1 MDAYI
6 YQCAGVFERRGKCK
20 AKVKVL
26 KSMQSY
32 ESLISRLDR
41 ALVEEALA
49 MQSGYLLDFSDR
61 TFGDFFCTEVGVDPD
76 AAPGSSLFSAYGSSK
91 AKRLR
96 SFIARAQ
103 PHLVARALRALWE
116 YRENNVLSGSGPR
129 EDRLREVYFRVVGQ
143 FEGEEQIIDS
153 TGIEAFEANETLQEL
168 VAAIRRDLDAGRPN
182 AGLDRLHT
190 YCMKRFA
197 SLVIKHG
204 GEPCGEKDALHARVG
219 KYVKALKAERNLT
232 EMSERIIK
240 SSISTF
246 EAMNDI
252 RNNKS
257 FAHDNGA
264 LVPMDEAKLIYDS
277 VTALLRF
284 LQTIDAK
291 KFED

>member
-1 MDAYI
+1 
-6 YQCAGVFERRGKCK
+6 
-20 AKVKVL
+20 
-26 KSMQSY
+26 MQSY
-32 ESLISRLDR
+32 EALIPRLER
-41 ALVEEALA
+41 ALFEEALA

-61 TFGDFFCTEVGVDPD
+61 TFGDFFCAEVGVDPD
-76 AAPGSSLFSAYGSSK
+76 TAPGSWLFSAYGSSK

-116 YRENNVLSGSGPR
+116 YRENNMLGGNGPR
-129 EDRLREVYFRVVGQ
+129 EDRLREVYFRVVGK

-204 GEPCGEKDALHARVG
+204 GEPCDENDALHARVG

-240 SSISTF
+240 SSISAF

-257 FAHDNGA
+257 FAHDRET
-264 LVPMDEAKLIYDS
+264 LVPMNEARFIYDS
-277 VTALLRF
+277 VTAVLRF
-284 LQTIDAK
+284 LKTMDAR

>member
-1 MDAYI
+1 M
-6 YQCAGVFERRGKCK
+6 
-20 AKVKVL
+20 
-26 KSMQSY
+26 MQSY
-32 ESLISRLDR
+32 EALISRLDR
-41 ALVEEALA
+41 AVFEEALA

-61 TFGDFFCTEVGVDPD
+61 TFGDFFCIEVGVDPD
-76 AAPGSSLFSAYGSSK
+76 AAPGKWLFSAYGPSK

-103 PHLVARALRALWE
+103 PHLVARTLRALWE

-153 TGIEAFEANETLQEL
+153 TGIEAFEASETLQEL

-197 SLVIKHG
+197 SLVIKHE
-204 GEPCGEKDALHARVG
+204 GEPCGENDALHARVG
-219 KYVKALKAERNLT
+219 KYLKALKAERNLT

-246 EAMNDI
+246 EAMNNI

-257 FAHDNGA
+257 LAHDNET

-284 LQTIDAK
+284 LKTIDAQ

>member
-1 MDAYI
+1 
-6 YQCAGVFERRGKCK
+6 
-20 AKVKVL
+20 
-26 KSMQSY
+26 MQSY
-32 ESLISRLDR
+32 EALIPRRERDLF
-41 ALVEEALA
+41 EEALG
-49 MQSGYLLDFSDR
+49 MQSGYLLGFSDKS
-61 TFGDFFCTEVGVDPD
+61 FGDFFNEEVGIDPD
-76 AAPGSSLFSAYGSSK
+76 APPSKSLFSAYGTSK

-96 SFIARAQ
+96 SFITRAR

-116 YRENNVLSGSGPR
+116 EREHSMLEGSGPR
-129 EDRLREVYFRVVGQ
+129 EDQLKDVYFRIVAR
-143 FEGEEQIIDS
+143 FEGEKHTIDS

-204 GEPCGEKDALHARVG
+204 GDPCDENDALHARVG
-219 KYVKALKAERNLT
+219 RYAKALKAERSLT

-246 EAMNDI
+246 EAMNEI

-257 FAHDNGA
+257 FAHDKET
-264 LVPMDEAKLIYDS
+264 LVPMDEAKFIYDS

-284 LQTIDAK
+284 LKTADAQ

>member
-1 MDAYI
+1 M
-6 YQCAGVFERRGKCK
+6 
-20 AKVKVL
+20 
-26 KSMQSY
+26 SSY
-32 ESLISRLDR
+32 ELLIPRLDR
-41 ALVEEALA
+41 AVFEEGLT

-61 TFGDFFCTEVGVDPD
+61 TFGDFFCSEVGVDPD
-76 AAPGSSLFSAYGSSK
+76 SSPGTWLFSAYGSSK
-91 AKRLR
+91 AKRFR

-116 YRENNVLSGSGPR
+116 YRENNMLGGSGPR
-129 EDRLREVYFRVVGQ
+129 EDRFKEVYFRVVAK
-143 FEGEEQIIDS
+143 FEGEEQVIDS

-168 VAAIRRDLDAGRPN
+168 VAAIRRDLDAGRPQ

-197 SLVIKHG
+197 SLVSKHG
-204 GEPCGEKDALHARVG
+204 GGTCGENDPLHSRVAR
-219 KYVKALKAERNLT
+219 YAKALKAERNLT
-232 EMSERIIK
+232 EMTERIIK
-240 SSISTF
+240 SSIQTF

-257 FAHDNGA
+257 LAHDKET
-264 LVPMDEAKLIYDS
+264 LVPMDEARFIYDS

-284 LQTIDAK
+284 LKTADSQ

>member
-1 MDAYI
+1 
-6 YQCAGVFERRGKCK
+6 
-20 AKVKVL
+20 
-26 KSMQSY
+26 
-32 ESLISRLDR
+32 
-41 ALVEEALA
+41 
-49 MQSGYLLDFSDR
+49 MQSGYVLDFSDR
-61 TFGDFFCTEVGVDPD
+61 TFGDFFCTEVGIDPD
-76 AAPGSSLFSAYGSSK
+76 AAPGSWLFSAYGTSK

-103 PHLVARALRALWE
+103 PHLVARTLRALWE
-116 YRENNVLSGSGPR
+116 YRENNVLGGSGAR
-129 EDRLREVYFRVVGQ
+129 EERLKEVYFKIVGK
-143 FEGEEQIIDS
+143 FEGEEHTIDA

-204 GEPCGEKDALHARVG
+204 GEPCGENDALHARVG
-219 KYVKALKAERNLT
+219 KYVKALRAERSLT

-246 EAMNDI
+246 EAMNSI
-252 RNNKS
+252 RNNQS
-257 FAHDNGA
+257 FAHDKEA
-264 LVPMDEAKLIYDS
+264 LVPMEEAKFIYDS

-284 LQTIDAK
+284 IKAVDAQ

>member
-1 MDAYI
+1 
-6 YQCAGVFERRGKCK
+6 
-20 AKVKVL
+20 
-26 KSMQSY
+26 MQDY
-32 ESLISRLDR
+32 EKLITRIDR
-41 ALVEEALA
+41 AVFEEALN
-49 MQSGYLLDFSDR
+49 MQSGYVLDFSDR

-76 AAPGSSLFSAYGSSK
+76 APPGSWLFSAHGSSK

-116 YRENNVLSGSGPR
+116 YRENNVLGGNGPR
-129 EDRLREVYFRVVGQ
+129 EDRFREVYFKVIGK
-143 FEGEEQIIDS
+143 FEGEEYVIDS
-153 TGIEAFEANETLQEL
+153 SGIEVFEANETLQEL

-182 AGLDRLHT
+182 SGLDRLHT

-197 SLVIKHG
+197 SLVIKNG
-204 GEPCGEKDALHARVG
+204 GQPCNENDDLHARVG
-219 KYVKALKAERNLT
+219 KYAKALKASRNLT
-232 EMSERIIK
+232 QMSERIIK

-252 RNNKS
+252 RNNNS
-257 FAHDNGA
+257 FAHDKEI
-264 LVPMDEAKLIYDS
+264 LVPMDEAKFIYDS

-284 LQTIDAK
+284 IKTIDAH

>member
-1 MDAYI
+1 
-6 YQCAGVFERRGKCK
+6 
-20 AKVKVL
+20 
-26 KSMQSY
+26 MQSY
-32 ESLISRLDR
+32 ETLIRRIDR
-41 ALVEEALA
+41 AVFEETLE

-61 TFGDFFCTEVGVDPD
+61 TFGDFFCAEIGLDPD
-76 AAPGSSLFSAYGSSK
+76 APPDANLFSAYGTSK

-96 SFIARAQ
+96 SFIAKAQ

-116 YRENNVLSGSGPR
+116 YRENNLLGGSGPR
-129 EDRLREVYFRVVGQ
+129 EDNRKEVYFRIVGQ
-143 FEGEEQIIDS
+143 FEGEEHTIDS

-197 SLVIKHG
+197 SLVIRHG
-204 GEPCGEKDALHARVG
+204 GEPCADNDALHARVG
-219 KYVKALKAERNLT
+219 KYVKALKAERDLT

-252 RNNKS
+252 RNSKS
-257 FAHDNGA
+257 FAHDSEC

-284 LQTIDAK
+284 LKTIDAQ

>member
-1 MDAYI
+1 M
-6 YQCAGVFERRGKCK
+6 KK
-20 AKVKVL
+20 
-26 KSMQSY
+26 SY
-32 ESLISRLDR
+32 EELIPRLDR
-41 ALVEEALA
+41 AVFEEALG
-49 MQSGYLLDFSDR
+49 MQSGYVLDFSDR
-61 TFGDFFCTEVGVDPD
+61 TFGDFFCSEIGIDPD
-76 AAPGSSLFSAYGSSK
+76 APPGSRLFSAYGPSK

-96 SFIARAQ
+96 SFIASAE

-116 YRENNVLSGSGPR
+116 YRENSFISGRGPR
-129 EDRLREVYFRVVGQ
+129 EDRLKEVYFKVVGK
-143 FEGEEQIIDS
+143 FEGEEHVIDS

-190 YCMKRFA
+190 YCMKRFG
-197 SLVIKHG
+197 SLVVKHG
-204 GEPCGEKDALHARVG
+204 GEPCGENDALHARVG

-257 FAHDNGA
+257 FAHDNET
-264 LVPMDEAKLIYDS
+264 LVPMEEAKFIYDTVS
-277 VTALLRF
+277 ALLRF
-284 LQTIDAK
+284 LKTMDAQ
-291 KFED
+291 KFEG

>member
-1 MDAYI
+1 M
-6 YQCAGVFERRGKCK
+6 G
-20 AKVKVL
+20 
-26 KSMQSY
+26 
-32 ESLISRLDR
+32 
-41 ALVEEALA
+41 
-49 MQSGYLLDFSDR
+49 MQSGYLLDFSDKS
-61 TFGDFFCTEVGVDPD
+61 FGDFFNEEVGIDPD
-76 AAPGSSLFSAYGSSK
+76 VPPGKWLFSAYGTSK

-96 SFIARAQ
+96 SFISKAQ
-103 PHLVARALRALWE
+103 PNLVARVLRALWE
-116 YRENNVLSGSGPR
+116 QREYSMLAGSGPR
-129 EDRLREVYFRVVGQ
+129 EDQLKEVFFRIVGR
-143 FEGEEQIIDS
+143 FEGEEHVIDS

-168 VAAIRRDLDAGRPN
+168 VAAIRRDLDANRPN

-197 SLVIKHG
+197 SLVVKHG
-204 GEPCGEKDALHARVG
+204 GEPCGENDALHARVG
-219 KYVKALKAERNLT
+219 KYAKALKAQRNLS

-257 FAHDNGA
+257 FAHDNEV
-264 LVPMDEAKLIYDS
+264 LVPMDEAKFIYDS

-284 LQTIDAK
+284 IKTMDGQ

>member
-1 MDAYI
+1 MH
-6 YQCAGVFERRGKCK
+6 
-20 AKVKVL
+20 
-26 KSMQSY
+26 SY
-32 ESLISRLDR
+32 EALISRLDR
-41 ALVEEALA
+41 AVLEEALV
-49 MQSGYLLDFSDR
+49 MKEGYLLDFSDR

-76 AAPGSSLFSAYGSSK
+76 AAPGSRLFSAYGSSK

-116 YRENNVLSGSGPR
+116 YRENNLLGGSGPR
-129 EDRLREVYFRVVGQ
+129 EDSLREVYFRVVGQ
-143 FEGEEQIIDS
+143 FEGEDQIIDS
-153 TGIEAFEANETLQEL
+153 TGIEVFEANETLQEL

-204 GEPCGEKDALHARVG
+204 GEPCGIDDPLHSRVG
-219 KYVKALKAERNLT
+219 KYVKALKAERNLS

-257 FAHDNGA
+257 FAHDSES

-284 LQTIDAK
+284 LKTIDAQ

>member
-1 MDAYI
+1 
-6 YQCAGVFERRGKCK
+6 
-20 AKVKVL
+20 
-26 KSMQSY
+26 MQSY
-32 ESLISRLDR
+32 ETLIPRRDR
-41 ALVEEALA
+41 AVFEEALA

-76 AAPGSSLFSAYGSSK
+76 AAPGSWLFSAYGSSK

-96 SFIARAQ
+96 SFVARAQ

-116 YRENNVLSGSGPR
+116 YRENNMLGGNEAR
-129 EDRLREVYFRVVGQ
+129 EERLKEVYFRVVSK
-143 FEGEEQIIDS
+143 FEGEEQVIDS
-153 TGIEAFEANETLQEL
+153 TGIEVFEANETLQEL

-204 GEPCGEKDALHARVG
+204 GEPCGENDALHARVG
-219 KYVKALKAERNLT
+219 KYVKVLKAERNLT

-240 SSISTF
+240 SSISAF

-257 FAHDNGA
+257 FAHDKVT
-264 LVPMDEAKLIYDS
+264 LVPMDEAKFIYDS
-277 VTALLRF
+277 VTAVLRF
-284 LQTIDAK
+284 LKTLDAQTFQD
-291 KFED
+291 

>member
-1 MDAYI
+1 
-6 YQCAGVFERRGKCK
+6 
-20 AKVKVL
+20 
-26 KSMQSY
+26 MQSY
-32 ESLISRLDR
+32 ETLITRIDR
-41 ALVEEALA
+41 AIFEEALN
-49 MQSGYLLDFSDR
+49 MQQGYVLDFSDR
-61 TFGDFFCTEVGVDPD
+61 TFGDFFCSEVGVDPD
-76 AAPGSSLFSAYGSSK
+76 AEPGSRLFSAYGTSK

-116 YRENNVLSGSGPR
+116 YRENNFLGGSGPR
-129 EDRLREVYFRVVGQ
+129 EDRLKDVYFKVVGK
-143 FEGEEQIIDS
+143 FEGEEHVIDS
-153 TGIEAFEANETLQEL
+153 TGIEAFERNETLQEL

-190 YCMKRFA
+190 YCMKRFS

-204 GEPCGEKDALHARVG
+204 GEPCGENDALHARVG
-219 KYVKALKAERNLT
+219 KYAKALKATRDLT

-252 RNNKS
+252 RNNRS
-257 FAHDNGA
+257 FAHDKEV
-264 LVPMDEAKLIYDS
+264 LVPMDEAKFIYDS

-284 LQTIDAK
+284 IKAMDAQ

>member
-1 MDAYI
+1 
-6 YQCAGVFERRGKCK
+6 
-20 AKVKVL
+20 
-26 KSMQSY
+26 MQSY
-32 ESLISRLDR
+32 ETLIPRLDR
-41 ALVEEALA
+41 AIFEDALD
-49 MQSGYLLDFSDR
+49 MKSGYLLDFTDR

-76 AAPGSSLFSAYGSSK
+76 AAPETSLFSAYGPSK

-96 SFIARAQ
+96 SFIAKGQ

-116 YRENNVLSGSGPR
+116 YRENNMLGGSGPR
-129 EDRLREVYFRVVGQ
+129 EDKLKECYFRIVGQ

-204 GEPCGEKDALHARVG
+204 GEPCAENEALHARVG

-252 RNNKS
+252 RNHKS
-257 FAHDNGA
+257 LAHDSES

-284 LQTIDAK
+284 LKTIDAQ

>member
-1 MDAYI
+1 
-6 YQCAGVFERRGKCK
+6 
-20 AKVKVL
+20 
-26 KSMQSY
+26 MQSY
-32 ESLISRLDR
+32 EALIPRLDR
-41 ALVEEALA
+41 AVFEEALA

-76 AAPGSSLFSAYGSSK
+76 VAPGSWLFSAYGSSK

-103 PHLVARALRALWE
+103 PHLVSRALRALWE
-116 YRENNVLSGSGPR
+116 YRENNVLGGSGPG
-129 EDRLREVYFRVVGQ
+129 EDRLKEVYFRVVGK
-143 FEGEEQIIDS
+143 FEGEDQTIDS

-204 GEPCGEKDALHARVG
+204 GELCGENDALHARVG
-219 KYVKALKAERNLT
+219 KYVRALKAERNLP

-252 RNNKS
+252 RNKKS
-257 FAHDNGA
+257 FAHDSEA
-264 LVPMDEAKLIYDS
+264 LVPMDEAKFIYDS

-284 LQTIDAK
+284 LKTMDAQ

>member
-1 MDAYI
+1 
-6 YQCAGVFERRGKCK
+6 
-20 AKVKVL
+20 
-26 KSMQSY
+26 MQSY
-32 ESLISRLDR
+32 EVLVSRIDR
-41 ALVEEALA
+41 ALFEEALG

-61 TFGDFFCTEVGVDPD
+61 TFGNFFFSEVGVDPEV
-76 AAPGSSLFSAYGSSK
+76 APESKLFSAYGSSK

-96 SFIARAQ
+96 SFIAKAE

-116 YRENNVLSGSGPR
+116 YRENNVLGCSRPH
-129 EDRLREVYFRVVGQ
+129 EDRLREAYFRVVGQ

-204 GEPCGEKDALHARVG
+204 GEPCGENDALHARVG
-219 KYVKALKAERNLT
+219 KYVKALKTERSLT
-232 EMSERIIK
+232 EMTERIIK

-257 FAHDNGA
+257 FAHDSET

-284 LQTIDAK
+284 LKTFDA
-291 KFED
+291 

>member
-1 MDAYI
+1 
-6 YQCAGVFERRGKCK
+6 
-20 AKVKVL
+20 
-26 KSMQSY
+26 MQSY
-32 ESLISRLDR
+32 EALISRHDR
-41 ALVEEALA
+41 AMVEEALA
-49 MQSGYLLDFSDR
+49 MQQGYLLDFSDR
-61 TFGDFFCTEVGVDPD
+61 TFGDFFCIEVGIDPD
-76 AAPGSSLFSAYGSSK
+76 AAPVSLLFLAYGSSK

-103 PHLVARALRALWE
+103 PHLVARALWE
-116 YRENNVLSGSGPR
+116 YRENNVLGGSWPR
-129 EDRLREVYFRVVGQ
+129 EDRLRDVYFRVVGQ
-143 FEGEEQIIDS
+143 FEGEEQTIDS

-197 SLVIKHG
+197 SLVVKHR
-204 GEPCGEKDALHARVG
+204 GEPCGENDALHARVG
-219 KYVKALKAERNLT
+219 KYVKAFKAERNLT

-240 SSISTF
+240 SSISMF
-246 EAMNDI
+246 EAMNYI

-257 FAHDNGA
+257 FAHDSET
-264 LVPMDEAKLIYDS
+264 LVPMDEAKLISDS

-284 LQTIDAK
+284 LKTIDAQ

>member
-1 MDAYI
+1 M
-6 YQCAGVFERRGKCK
+6 R
-20 AKVKVL
+20 
-26 KSMQSY
+26 QSY
-32 ESLISRLDR
+32 EALIPRLDR
-41 ALVEEALA
+41 AVFEEALG
-49 MQSGYLLDFSDR
+49 MGSGYVLDFSDR
-61 TFGDFFCTEVGVDPD
+61 TFGDFFCTEVGIDPD
-76 AAPGSSLFSAYGSSK
+76 APPGSRLFSAYGTSK

-96 SFIARAQ
+96 SFIASAQ
-103 PHLVARALRALWE
+103 PNLVARALRALWE
-116 YRENNVLSGSGPR
+116 YRENSFMSGSGPR
-129 EDRLREVYFRVVGQ
+129 EDRMKEVYFKIVAK
-143 FEGEEQIIDS
+143 FEGEEHVIDTS
-153 TGIEAFEANETLQEL
+153 GIEAFEASETLQEL
-168 VAAIRRDLDAGRPN
+168 VAAIRRDLDAARPN

-197 SLVIKHG
+197 SLVVKHG
-204 GEPCGEKDALHARVG
+204 GDPCGENDALHARVG

-257 FAHDNGA
+257 FAHDNET
-264 LVPMDEAKLIYDS
+264 LVPMDEAKFIYDT

-284 LQTIDAK
+284 LKTMDAQ